1 MVGNSN
7 KTTQTQ
13 LLGMYTL
20 IAVYVQFY
28 RFIDLTIN
36 SHTNPYWLPD
46 LPVGC
51 CDPGIPVLVPHL
63 ANFDQS

>member
-36 SHTNPYWLPD
+36 SHTNPSSRL
-46 LPVGC
+46 L
-51 CDPGIPVLVPHL
+51 
-63 ANFDQS
+63 